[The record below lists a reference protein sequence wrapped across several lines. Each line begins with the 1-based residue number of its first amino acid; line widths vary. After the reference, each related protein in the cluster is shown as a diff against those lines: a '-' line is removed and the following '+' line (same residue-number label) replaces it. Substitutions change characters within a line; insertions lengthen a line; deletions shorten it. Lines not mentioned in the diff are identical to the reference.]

1 MSLNGIDISSH
12 QTGIDL
18 AKVPCDFVI
27 CKATEGVGYV
37 NPDCGRAYAQGQKL
51 GKKLGVYHFATGKSS
66 GAKEAGFFL
75 QNIRG
80 MWERRSW
87 RWTGRE
93 MRWKKASAMHW
104 NFWKRS
110 LEKPV
115 SDL

>member
-51 GKKLGVYHFATGKSS
+51 GKKLGVYHFSFKIS
-66 GAKEAGFFL
+66 G
-75 QNIRG
+75 G

-93 MRWKKASAMHW
+93 MLWKKASAMHW

-110 LEKPV
+110 LEKPM